1 MYSLLWPLKFNL
13 KQMITYLHS
22 VSWWNT
28 AFCSHL
34 FLTTAKYI
42 KEEHNSLCKPRIGGC
57 SGGGSGNENLTM
69 YSRGFCSNSV
79 GPWSSSFFWT
89 LLRFFSCFLVRASFC
104 FFSYKDENFN
114 WKVQKKENP
123 YNLTTYDL
131 LNKTFVWRF
140 QLSVIWHSVTS
151 QKTRILNHTTV
162 KTSKTVLLLLSKFY
176 EYQHSAEDRPLYSL
190 SSSLSFVHYSM
201 CH

>member
-13 KQMITYLHS
+13 KQMITYLLS
-22 VSWWNT
+22 VSWSNT
-28 AFCSHL
+28 AYCSHL
-34 FLTTAKYI
+34 FLTAAKYV

-104 FFSYKDENFN
+104 FFSYKEENFN
-114 WKVQKKENP
+114 WKVKNENP
-123 YNLTTYDL
+123 YTLTTCDL
-131 LNKTFVWRF
+131 LNKTFVRRF
-140 QLSVIWHSVTS
+140 QLSVKWHSVTS
-151 QKTRILNHTTV
+151 QKTRIPNYTTV
-162 KTSKTVLLLLSKFY
+162 KTSKTVLLS
-176 EYQHSAEDRPLYSL
+176 P
-190 SSSLSFVHYSM
+190 
-201 CH
+201 